1 MGEFPHIFISNVPQ
15 RADLRVRLL
24 AQFQKSADVAP
35 VYFSIGDAE
44 PLGGRRRI
52 RELERELEK
61 ERTRASPAKVLA
73 AQQGP

>member
-15 RADLRVRLL
+15 RADPSSISKW
-24 AQFQKSADVAP
+24 AEVAP

-44 PLGGRRRI
+44 PLGCRRRI

-61 ERTRASPAKVLA
+61 ERTLASPAEV
-73 AQQGP
+73 